1 MYRTRTFIVLTRWF
15 LIHPPSSL
23 YHTCGVIQQ
32 KKTSF
37 ICTEQRLQQLDLVW
51 DLIPMEQSSQIQ
63 WSMDRPKD
71 VILMFYLC
79 WRFGQLWNPVAG
91 QIGGLDMARG
101 PQVDDHS
108 HIQCSHLR
116 TWRSLSLQSLHRRL
130 CFSYFSRHP
139 FCLSLATWRLSRVL
153 FWKTYCR
160 SSLSKT
166 IRAILKG
173 L

>member
-116 TWRSLSLQSLHRRL
+116 TWRSVSLQSLHRRL

-139 FCLSLATWRLSRVL
+139 LFVCHWPHGGWVASFFGRLTAVPHCPKL
-153 FWKTYCR
+153 F
-160 SSLSKT
+160 
-166 IRAILKG
+166 G
-173 L
+173 LF